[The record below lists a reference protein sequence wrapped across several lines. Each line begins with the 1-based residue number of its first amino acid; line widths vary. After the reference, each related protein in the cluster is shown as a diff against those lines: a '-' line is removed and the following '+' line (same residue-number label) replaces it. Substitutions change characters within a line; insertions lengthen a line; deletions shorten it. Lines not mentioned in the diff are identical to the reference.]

1 MKNNPLILLIFF
13 LISCDI
19 GTVHD
24 TIHGSDSGRDLSNYG
39 EPSTPLILIS
49 IDGFRWDYFDKVETP
64 NFDRL
69 ISNGSK
75 AEGLKTVYPSKTFPN
90 HISIVTGN
98 YPSNHG
104 IISNYFYDA
113 DFDEYFYI
121 GAGSTAAQDGKW
133 IEAEPIWVTVEKQAK
148 RAMIM
153 FWPMSDAEI
162 MGIRPSKYFE
172 YNETPTNVER
182 MSQLLSWLLHTGNAR
197 PSFLASYFSIVDNRG
212 HSYGPDADETIK
224 AIIEVDQAIGH
235 LIDGLEAQNILNEV
249 NIVIVSDH
257 GMTETPATK
266 VINIADY
273 IDLNDVVTV
282 GGGPFMEIRPN
293 EGKLE
298 SIYQALQNIEN
309 TQVFKKEDI
318 PGKFH
323 YKNNDRIEPIL
334 LLADEHWS
342 IVTPGRTPIAGS
354 HGYDPD
360 YQSMNGIFVAHG
372 PAFKSGFSGPEIQNI
387 HLYEMMCKILDITP
401 ANNDGSLD
409 ISSVFLKD

>member
-1 MKNNPLILLIFF
+1 MKNNFLVFLVFF
-13 LISCDI
+13 LTSCNQ
-19 GTVHD
+19 VHD
-24 TIHGSDSGRDLSNYG
+24 TIHGSSSGTDLSYYG

-69 ISNGSK
+69 IANGSK
-75 AEGLKTVYPSKTFPN
+75 ADGLKTSYPSKTFPN

-133 IEAEPIWVTVEKQAK
+133 IDAEPIWVTIEKQAK

-162 MGIRPSKYFE
+162 MGIRPSKYYV
-172 YNETPTNVER
+172 YNEDPTNLDR
-182 MSQLLSWLLHTGNAR
+182 MDQILSWLLHTGNAR
-197 PSFLASYFSIVDNRG
+197 PSFLASYFSVVDSKG
-212 HSYGPDADETIK
+212 HSYGPDGDETIE
-224 AIIEVDQAIGH
+224 AIRVVDEAIGH

-249 NIVIVSDH
+249 NIMIVSDH
-257 GMTETPATK
+257 GMTETPDTK

-273 IDLNDVVTV
+273 INLDDVVTV

-298 SIYQALQNIEN
+298 SVYQALQNIDN

-318 PGKFH
+318 PDKFN
-323 YKNNDRIEPIL
+323 YKNNNRIEPIL

-342 IVTPGRTPIAGS
+342 IMTPGRTPIAGS

-360 YQSMNGIFVAHG
+360 YQSMNGIFIAHG
-372 PAFKSGFSGPEIQNI
+372 PAFKSGFSGPEIHNI
-387 HLYEMMCKILDITP
+387 HLYEMMCKILGVVP

-409 ISSVFLKD
+409 VSNVFLND

>member
-1 MKNNPLILLIFF
+1 MKNNFLVFLVFF
-13 LISCDI
+13 LTSCNQ
-19 GTVHD
+19 VHE
-24 TIHGSDSGRDLSNYG
+24 TIHGSSSGTDLSYYG

-64 NFDRL
+64 NFDQL
-69 ISNGSK
+69 IANGSK
-75 AEGLKTVYPSKTFPN
+75 ADGLKTSYPSKTFPN

-133 IEAEPIWVTVEKQAK
+133 IDAEPIWVTIEKQAK

-162 MGIRPSKYFE
+162 MGIRPSKYYV
-172 YNETPTNVER
+172 YNEDPTNLDR
-182 MSQLLSWLLHTGNAR
+182 MDQILSWLLHTGNAR
-197 PSFLASYFSIVDNRG
+197 PSFLASYFSVVDSKG
-212 HSYGPDADETIK
+212 HSYGPDGDETIE
-224 AIIEVDQAIGH
+224 AIRVVDKAIGH
-235 LIDGLEAQNILNEV
+235 LINGLEAQNILNEV
-249 NIVIVSDH
+249 NIMIVSDH
-257 GMTETPATK
+257 GMTETPDTK

-273 IDLNDVVTV
+273 INLDDVVTV

-298 SIYQALQNIEN
+298 SVYQALQNIDN

-318 PGKFH
+318 PDKFN
-323 YKNNDRIEPIL
+323 YKNNNRIEPIL

-342 IVTPGRTPIAGS
+342 IMTPGRTPIAGS

-360 YQSMNGIFVAHG
+360 YQSMNGIFIAHG
-372 PAFKSGFSGPEIQNI
+372 PAFKSGFSGPEIHNI
-387 HLYEMMCKILDITP
+387 HLYEMMCKILGVVP

-409 ISSVFLKD
+409 VSNVFLND

>member
-1 MKNNPLILLIFF
+1 MKNNFLVFLVFF
-13 LISCDI
+13 LTSCNQ
-19 GTVHD
+19 VHE
-24 TIHGSDSGRDLSNYG
+24 TIHGSSSGTDLSYYG

-69 ISNGSK
+69 IANGSK
-75 AEGLKTVYPSKTFPN
+75 ADGLKTSYPSKTFPN

-133 IEAEPIWVTVEKQAK
+133 IDAEPIWVTIEKQAK

-162 MGIRPSKYFE
+162 MGIRPSKYYV
-172 YNETPTNVER
+172 YNEDPTNLDR
-182 MSQLLSWLLHTGNAR
+182 MDQILSWLLHTGNAR
-197 PSFLASYFSIVDNRG
+197 PSFLASYFSVVDSKG
-212 HSYGPDADETIK
+212 HSYGPDGDETIE
-224 AIIEVDQAIGH
+224 AIRVVDKAIGH

-249 NIVIVSDH
+249 NIMIVSDH
-257 GMTETPATK
+257 GMTETPDTK

-273 IDLNDVVTV
+273 INLDDVVTV

-298 SIYQALQNIEN
+298 SVYQALQNIDN

-318 PGKFH
+318 PDKFN
-323 YKNNDRIEPIL
+323 YKNNNRIEPIL

-342 IVTPGRTPIAGS
+342 IMTPGRTPIAGS

-360 YQSMNGIFVAHG
+360 YQSMNGIFIAHG
-372 PAFKSGFSGPEIQNI
+372 PAFKSGFSGPEIHNI
-387 HLYEMMCKILDITP
+387 HLYEMMCKILGVVP

-409 ISSVFLKD
+409 VSNVFLND

>member
-1 MKNNPLILLIFF
+1 MKNNFLVFLVFF
-13 LISCDI
+13 LTSCNQVDE
-19 GTVHD
+19 
-24 TIHGSDSGRDLSNYG
+24 TIHGSSSGTDLSHYG

-64 NFDRL
+64 NFDQL
-69 ISNGSK
+69 IANGSK
-75 AEGLKTVYPSKTFPN
+75 ADGLKTSYPSKTFPN

-133 IEAEPIWVTVEKQAK
+133 IDAEPIWVTIEKQAK

-162 MGIRPSKYFE
+162 MGIRPSKYYV
-172 YNETPTNVER
+172 YNEDPTNLDR
-182 MSQLLSWLLHTGNAR
+182 MDQILSWLLHTGNAR
-197 PSFLASYFSIVDNRG
+197 PSFLASYFSVVDSKG
-212 HSYGPDADETIK
+212 HSYGPDGDETIE
-224 AIIEVDQAIGH
+224 AIRVVDKAIGH

-249 NIVIVSDH
+249 NIMIVSDH
-257 GMTETPATK
+257 GMTETPDTK

-273 IDLNDVVTV
+273 INLDDVVTV

-298 SIYQALQNIEN
+298 SVYQALQNIDN

-318 PGKFH
+318 PDKFN
-323 YKNNDRIEPIL
+323 YKNNNRIEPIL

-342 IVTPGRTPIAGS
+342 IMTPGRTPIAGS

-360 YQSMNGIFVAHG
+360 YQSMNGIFIAHG
-372 PAFKSGFSGPEIQNI
+372 PAFKSGFSGPEIHNI
-387 HLYEMMCKILDITP
+387 HLYEMMCSIMNIIP
-401 ANNDGSLD
+401 ANNDGSLE
-409 ISSVFLKD
+409 ISKVFLKD

>member
-1 MKNNPLILLIFF
+1 MKNNFLVFLVFF
-13 LISCDI
+13 LTSCNQVDE
-19 GTVHD
+19 
-24 TIHGSDSGRDLSNYG
+24 TIHGSSSGTDLSYYG

-69 ISNGSK
+69 IANGSK
-75 AEGLKTVYPSKTFPN
+75 ADGLKTSYPSKTFPN

-133 IEAEPIWVTVEKQAK
+133 IDAEPIWVTIEKQAK

-162 MGIRPSKYFE
+162 MGIRPSKYYV
-172 YNETPTNVER
+172 YNEDPTNLDR
-182 MSQLLSWLLHTGNAR
+182 MDQILSWLLHTGNAR
-197 PSFLASYFSIVDNRG
+197 PSFLASYFSVVDSKG
-212 HSYGPDADETIK
+212 HSYGPDGDETIE
-224 AIIEVDQAIGH
+224 AIRVVDKAIGH

-249 NIVIVSDH
+249 NIMIVSDH
-257 GMTETPATK
+257 GMTETPDTK

-273 IDLNDVVTV
+273 INLDDVVTV

-298 SIYQALQNIEN
+298 SVYQALQNIDN

-318 PGKFH
+318 PDKFN
-323 YKNNDRIEPIL
+323 YKNNNRIEPIL

-342 IVTPGRTPIAGS
+342 IMTPGRTPIAGS

-360 YQSMNGIFVAHG
+360 YQSMNGIFIAHG
-372 PAFKSGFSGPEIQNI
+372 PAFKSGFSGPEIHNI
-387 HLYEMMCKILDITP
+387 HLYEMMCKILGVVP

-409 ISSVFLKD
+409 VSNVFLND

>member
-1 MKNNPLILLIFF
+1 MKNNFLVFLVFF
-13 LISCDI
+13 LTSCNQ
-19 GTVHD
+19 VHE
-24 TIHGSDSGRDLSNYG
+24 TIHGSSSGTDLSYYG

-69 ISNGSK
+69 IANGSK
-75 AEGLKTVYPSKTFPN
+75 ADGLKTSYPSKTFPN

-133 IEAEPIWVTVEKQAK
+133 IDAEPIWVTIEKQAK

-162 MGIRPSKYFE
+162 MGIRPSKYYV
-172 YNETPTNVER
+172 YNEDPTNLDR
-182 MSQLLSWLLHTGNAR
+182 MDQILSWLLHTGNAR
-197 PSFLASYFSIVDNRG
+197 PSFLASYFSVVDSKG
-212 HSYGPDADETIK
+212 HSYGPDGDETIE
-224 AIIEVDQAIGH
+224 AIRVVDEAIGH

-249 NIVIVSDH
+249 NIMIVSDH
-257 GMTETPATK
+257 GMTETPDTK

-273 IDLNDVVTV
+273 INLDDVVTV

-298 SIYQALQNIEN
+298 SVYQALQNIDN

-318 PGKFH
+318 PDKFN
-323 YKNNDRIEPIL
+323 YKNNNRIEPIL

-342 IVTPGRTPIAGS
+342 IMTPGRTPIAGS

-360 YQSMNGIFVAHG
+360 YQSMNGIFIAHG
-372 PAFKSGFSGPEIQNI
+372 PAFKSGFSGPEIHNI
-387 HLYEMMCKILDITP
+387 HLYEMMCKILGVVP

-409 ISSVFLKD
+409 VSNVFLND

>member
-1 MKNNPLILLIFF
+1 MKNNFLVFLVFF
-13 LISCDI
+13 LTSCNQ
-19 GTVHD
+19 VHE
-24 TIHGSDSGRDLSNYG
+24 TIHGSSSGTDLSYYG

-64 NFDRL
+64 NFDQL
-69 ISNGSK
+69 IANGSK
-75 AEGLKTVYPSKTFPN
+75 ADGLKTSYPSKTFPN

-133 IEAEPIWVTVEKQAK
+133 IDAEPIWVTIEKQAK

-162 MGIRPSKYFE
+162 MGIRPSKYYV
-172 YNETPTNVER
+172 YNEDPTNLDR
-182 MSQLLSWLLHTGNAR
+182 MDQILSWLLHTGNAR
-197 PSFLASYFSIVDNRG
+197 PSFLASYFSVVDSKG
-212 HSYGPDADETIK
+212 HSYGPDGDETIE
-224 AIIEVDQAIGH
+224 AIRVVDEAIGH

-249 NIVIVSDH
+249 NIMIVSDH
-257 GMTETPATK
+257 GMTETPDTK

-273 IDLNDVVTV
+273 INLDDVVTV

-298 SIYQALQNIEN
+298 SVYQALQNIDN

-318 PGKFH
+318 PDKFN
-323 YKNNDRIEPIL
+323 YKNNNRIEPIL

-342 IVTPGRTPIAGS
+342 IMTPGRTPIAGS

-360 YQSMNGIFVAHG
+360 YQSMNGIFIAHG
-372 PAFKSGFSGPEIQNI
+372 PAFKSGFSGPEIHNI
-387 HLYEMMCKILDITP
+387 HLYEMMCKILGVVP

-409 ISSVFLKD
+409 VSNVFLND

>member
-1 MKNNPLILLIFF
+1 MKNNFLVFLVFF
-13 LISCDI
+13 LTSCNQ
-19 GTVHD
+19 VHE
-24 TIHGSDSGRDLSNYG
+24 TIHGSSSGTDLSYYG

-64 NFDRL
+64 NFDQL
-69 ISNGSK
+69 IANGSK
-75 AEGLKTVYPSKTFPN
+75 ADGLKTSYPSKTFPN

-133 IEAEPIWVTVEKQAK
+133 IDAEPIWVTIEKQAK

-162 MGIRPSKYFE
+162 MGIRPSKYYV
-172 YNETPTNVER
+172 YNEDPTNLDR
-182 MSQLLSWLLHTGNAR
+182 MDQILSWLVHTGNAR
-197 PSFLASYFSIVDNRG
+197 PSFLASYFSVVDSKG
-212 HSYGPDADETIK
+212 HSYGPDGDETIE
-224 AIIEVDQAIGH
+224 AIRVVDEAIGH

-249 NIVIVSDH
+249 NIMIVSDH
-257 GMTETPATK
+257 GMTETPDTK

-273 IDLNDVVTV
+273 INLDDVVTV

-298 SIYQALQNIEN
+298 SVYQALQNIDN

-318 PGKFH
+318 PDKFN
-323 YKNNDRIEPIL
+323 YKNNNRIEPIL

-342 IVTPGRTPIAGS
+342 IMTPGRTPIAGS

-360 YQSMNGIFVAHG
+360 YQSMNGIFIAHG
-372 PAFKSGFSGPEIQNI
+372 PAFKSGFSGPEIHNI
-387 HLYEMMCKILDITP
+387 HLYEMMCKILGVVP

-409 ISSVFLKD
+409 VSNVFLND

>member
-1 MKNNPLILLIFF
+1 MKNNFLVFLVFF
-13 LISCDI
+13 LTSCNQ
-19 GTVHD
+19 VHE
-24 TIHGSDSGRDLSNYG
+24 TIHGSSSGTDLSYYG

-69 ISNGSK
+69 IANGSK
-75 AEGLKTVYPSKTFPN
+75 ADGLKTSYPSKTFPN
-90 HISIVTGN
+90 HISIVTGH

-133 IEAEPIWVTVEKQAK
+133 IDAEPIWVTIEKQAK

-162 MGIRPSKYFE
+162 MGIRPSKYYV
-172 YNETPTNVER
+172 YNEDPTNLDR
-182 MSQLLSWLLHTGNAR
+182 MDQILSWLLHTGNAR
-197 PSFLASYFSIVDNRG
+197 PSFLASYFSVVDSKG
-212 HSYGPDADETIK
+212 HSYGPDGDETIE
-224 AIIEVDQAIGH
+224 AIRVVDKAIGH

-249 NIVIVSDH
+249 NIMIVSDH
-257 GMTETPATK
+257 GMTETPDTK

-273 IDLNDVVTV
+273 INLDDVVTV

-298 SIYQALQNIEN
+298 SVYQALQNIDN

-318 PGKFH
+318 PDKFN
-323 YKNNDRIEPIL
+323 YKNNNRIEPIL

-342 IVTPGRTPIAGS
+342 IMTPGRTPIAGS

-360 YQSMNGIFVAHG
+360 YQSMNGIFIAHG
-372 PAFKSGFSGPEIQNI
+372 PAFKSGFSGPEIHNI
-387 HLYEMMCKILDITP
+387 HLYEMMCKILGVVP

-409 ISSVFLKD
+409 VSNVFLND

>member
-1 MKNNPLILLIFF
+1 MKNNFLVFLVFF
-13 LISCDI
+13 LTSCNQ
-19 GTVHD
+19 VHE
-24 TIHGSDSGRDLSNYG
+24 TIHGSSSGTDLSYYG

-69 ISNGSK
+69 IANGSK
-75 AEGLKTVYPSKTFPN
+75 ADGLKTSYPSKTFPN

-133 IEAEPIWVTVEKQAK
+133 IDAEPIWVTIEKQAK

-162 MGIRPSKYFE
+162 MGIRPSKYYV
-172 YNETPTNVER
+172 YNEDPTNLDR
-182 MSQLLSWLLHTGNAR
+182 MDQILSWLLHTGNAR
-197 PSFLASYFSIVDNRG
+197 PSFLASYFSVVDSKG
-212 HSYGPDADETIK
+212 HSYGPDGDETIE
-224 AIIEVDQAIGH
+224 AIRVVDKAIGH
-235 LIDGLEAQNILNEV
+235 LINGLEAQNILNEV
-249 NIVIVSDH
+249 NIMIVSDH
-257 GMTETPATK
+257 GMTETPDTK

-273 IDLNDVVTV
+273 INLDDVVTV
-282 GGGPFMEIRPN
+282 GGAPFMEIRPN

-298 SIYQALQNIEN
+298 SVYQALQNIDN

-318 PGKFH
+318 PDKFN
-323 YKNNDRIEPIL
+323 YKNNNRIEPIL

-342 IVTPGRTPIAGS
+342 IMTPGRTPIAGS

-360 YQSMNGIFVAHG
+360 YQSMNGIFIAHG
-372 PAFKSGFSGPEIQNI
+372 PAFKSGFSGPEIHNI
-387 HLYEMMCKILDITP
+387 HLYEMMCKILGVVP

-409 ISSVFLKD
+409 VSNVFLND

>member
-1 MKNNPLILLIFF
+1 MKNNFLVFLVFF
-13 LISCDI
+13 LTSCNQVDE
-19 GTVHD
+19 
-24 TIHGSDSGRDLSNYG
+24 TIHGSSSGTDLSHYG

-69 ISNGSK
+69 IANGSK
-75 AEGLKTVYPSKTFPN
+75 ADGLKTSYPSKTFPN

-133 IEAEPIWVTVEKQAK
+133 IDAEPIWVTIEKQAK

-162 MGIRPSKYFE
+162 MGIRPSKYYV
-172 YNETPTNVER
+172 YNEDPTNLDR
-182 MSQLLSWLLHTGNAR
+182 MDQILSWLLHTGNAR
-197 PSFLASYFSIVDNRG
+197 PSFLASYFSVVDSKG
-212 HSYGPDADETIK
+212 HSYGPDGDETIE
-224 AIIEVDQAIGH
+224 AIRVVDKAIGH

-249 NIVIVSDH
+249 NIMIVSDH
-257 GMTETPATK
+257 GMTETPDTK

-273 IDLNDVVTV
+273 INLDDVVTV

-298 SIYQALQNIEN
+298 SVYQALQNIDN

-318 PGKFH
+318 PDKFN
-323 YKNNDRIEPIL
+323 YKNNNRIEPIL

-342 IVTPGRTPIAGS
+342 IMTPGRTPIAGS

-360 YQSMNGIFVAHG
+360 YQSMNGIFIAHG
-372 PAFKSGFSGPEIQNI
+372 PAFKSGFSGPEIHNI
-387 HLYEMMCKILDITP
+387 HLYEMMCKILGGVP

-409 ISSVFLKD
+409 VSNVFLND

>member
-1 MKNNPLILLIFF
+1 MKNNFLVFLVFF
-13 LISCDI
+13 LTSCNQVDE
-19 GTVHD
+19 
-24 TIHGSDSGRDLSNYG
+24 TIHGSSSGTDLSYYG

-69 ISNGSK
+69 IANGSK
-75 AEGLKTVYPSKTFPN
+75 ADGLKTSYPSKTFPN

-133 IEAEPIWVTVEKQAK
+133 IDAEPIWVTIEKQAK

-162 MGIRPSKYFE
+162 MGIRPSKYYV
-172 YNETPTNVER
+172 YNEDPTNLDR
-182 MSQLLSWLLHTGNAR
+182 MDQILSWLLHTGNAR
-197 PSFLASYFSIVDNRG
+197 PSFLASYFSVVDSKG
-212 HSYGPDADETIK
+212 HSYGPDGDETIE
-224 AIIEVDQAIGH
+224 AIRVVDKAIGH

-249 NIVIVSDH
+249 NIMIVSDH
-257 GMTETPATK
+257 GMTETPDTK
-266 VINIADY
+266 VVNIADY
-273 IDLNDVVTV
+273 INLDDVVTV

-298 SIYQALQNIEN
+298 SVYQALQNIDN

-318 PGKFH
+318 PDKFN
-323 YKNNDRIEPIL
+323 YKNNNRIEPIL

-342 IVTPGRTPIAGS
+342 IMTPGRTPIAGS

-360 YQSMNGIFVAHG
+360 YQSMNGIFIAHG
-372 PAFKSGFSGPEIQNI
+372 PAFKSGFSGPEIHNI
-387 HLYEMMCKILDITP
+387 HLYEMMCKILGVVP

-409 ISSVFLKD
+409 VSNVFLND

>member
-1 MKNNPLILLIFF
+1 MKNNFLVFLVFF
-13 LISCDI
+13 LTSCNQVDE
-19 GTVHD
+19 
-24 TIHGSDSGRDLSNYG
+24 TIHGSSSGTDLSHYG

-64 NFDRL
+64 NFDQL
-69 ISNGSK
+69 IANGSK
-75 AEGLKTVYPSKTFPN
+75 ADGLKTSYPSKTFPN
-90 HISIVTGN
+90 HISIVTGH

-133 IEAEPIWVTVEKQAK
+133 IDAEPIWVTIEKQAK

-162 MGIRPSKYFE
+162 MGIRPSKYYV
-172 YNETPTNVER
+172 YNEDPTNLDR
-182 MSQLLSWLLHTGNAR
+182 MDQILSWLLHTGNAR
-197 PSFLASYFSIVDNRG
+197 PSFLASYFSVVDSKG
-212 HSYGPDADETIK
+212 HSYGPDGDETIE
-224 AIIEVDQAIGH
+224 AIRVVDKAIGH

-249 NIVIVSDH
+249 NIMIVSDH
-257 GMTETPATK
+257 GMTETPDTK

-273 IDLNDVVTV
+273 INLDDVVTV

-298 SIYQALQNIEN
+298 SVYQALQNIDN

-318 PGKFH
+318 PDKFN
-323 YKNNDRIEPIL
+323 YKNNNRIEPIL

-342 IVTPGRTPIAGS
+342 IMTPGRTPIAGS

-360 YQSMNGIFVAHG
+360 YQSMNGIFIAHG
-372 PAFKSGFSGPEIQNI
+372 PAFKSGFSGPEIHNI
-387 HLYEMMCKILDITP
+387 HLYEMMCKILGVVP

-409 ISSVFLKD
+409 VSNVFLND

>member
-1 MKNNPLILLIFF
+1 MKNNFLVFLVFF
-13 LISCDI
+13 LTSCNQVDE
-19 GTVHD
+19 
-24 TIHGSDSGRDLSNYG
+24 TIHGSSSGTDLSHYG
-39 EPSTPLILIS
+39 KPSTPLILIS

-69 ISNGSK
+69 IANGSK
-75 AEGLKTVYPSKTFPN
+75 ADGLKTSYPSKTFPN
-90 HISIVTGN
+90 HISIVTGH

-133 IEAEPIWVTVEKQAK
+133 IDAEPIWVTIEKQAK

-162 MGIRPSKYFE
+162 MGIRPSKYYV
-172 YNETPTNVER
+172 YNEDPTNLDR
-182 MSQLLSWLLHTGNAR
+182 MDQILSWLLHTGNAR
-197 PSFLASYFSIVDNRG
+197 PSFLASYFSVVDSKG
-212 HSYGPDADETIK
+212 HSYGPDGDETIE
-224 AIIEVDQAIGH
+224 AIRVVDKAIGH

-249 NIVIVSDH
+249 NIMIVSDH
-257 GMTETPATK
+257 GMTETPDTK

-273 IDLNDVVTV
+273 INLDDVVTV

-298 SIYQALQNIEN
+298 SVYQALQNIDN

-318 PGKFH
+318 PDKFN
-323 YKNNDRIEPIL
+323 YKNNNRIEPIL

-342 IVTPGRTPIAGS
+342 IMTPGRTPIAGS

-360 YQSMNGIFVAHG
+360 YQSMNGIFIAHG
-372 PAFKSGFSGPEIQNI
+372 PAFKSGFSGPEIHNI
-387 HLYEMMCKILDITP
+387 HLYEMMCKILGVVP

-409 ISSVFLKD
+409 VSNVFLND

>member
-1 MKNNPLILLIFF
+1 MKNNFLVFLVFF
-13 LISCDI
+13 LTSCNQVDE
-19 GTVHD
+19 
-24 TIHGSDSGRDLSNYG
+24 TIHGSSSGTDLSHYG

-69 ISNGSK
+69 IANGSK
-75 AEGLKTVYPSKTFPN
+75 ADGLKTSYPSKTFPN
-90 HISIVTGN
+90 HISIVTGH

-133 IEAEPIWVTVEKQAK
+133 IDAEPIWVTIEKQAK

-162 MGIRPSKYFE
+162 MGIRPSKYYV
-172 YNETPTNVER
+172 YNEDPTNLDR
-182 MSQLLSWLLHTGNAR
+182 MDQILSWLLHTGNAR
-197 PSFLASYFSIVDNRG
+197 PSFLASYFSVVDSKG
-212 HSYGPDADETIK
+212 HSYGPDGDETIE
-224 AIIEVDQAIGH
+224 AIRVVDKAIGH

-249 NIVIVSDH
+249 NIMIVSDH
-257 GMTETPATK
+257 GMTETPDTK

-273 IDLNDVVTV
+273 INLDDVVTV

-298 SIYQALQNIEN
+298 SVYQALQNIDN

-318 PGKFH
+318 PDKFN
-323 YKNNDRIEPIL
+323 YKNNNRIEPIL

-342 IVTPGRTPIAGS
+342 IMTPGRTPIAGS

-360 YQSMNGIFVAHG
+360 YQSMNGIFIAHG
-372 PAFKSGFSGPEIQNI
+372 PAFKSGFSGPEIHNI
-387 HLYEMMCKILDITP
+387 HLYEMMCKILGVVP
-401 ANNDGSLD
+401 ANNDGSLE
-409 ISSVFLKD
+409 ISKVFLND

>member
-1 MKNNPLILLIFF
+1 MKNNFLVFLVFF
-13 LISCDI
+13 LTSCNQVDE
-19 GTVHD
+19 
-24 TIHGSDSGRDLSNYG
+24 TIHGSSSGTDLSYYG

-69 ISNGSK
+69 IANGSK
-75 AEGLKTVYPSKTFPN
+75 ADGLKTSYPSKTFPN

-133 IEAEPIWVTVEKQAK
+133 IDAEPIWVTIEKQAK

-162 MGIRPSKYFE
+162 MGIRPSKYYV
-172 YNETPTNVER
+172 YNEDPTNLDR
-182 MSQLLSWLLHTGNAR
+182 MDQILSWLLHTGNAR
-197 PSFLASYFSIVDNRG
+197 PSFLASYFSVVDSKG
-212 HSYGPDADETIK
+212 HSYGPDGDETIE
-224 AIIEVDQAIGH
+224 AIRVVDKAIGH

-249 NIVIVSDH
+249 NIMIVSDH
-257 GMTETPATK
+257 GMTETPDTK

-273 IDLNDVVTV
+273 INLDDVVTV

-298 SIYQALQNIEN
+298 SVYQALQNIDN

-318 PGKFH
+318 PDKFN
-323 YKNNDRIEPIL
+323 YKNNNRIEPIL

-342 IVTPGRTPIAGS
+342 IMTPGRTPIAGS

-360 YQSMNGIFVAHG
+360 YQSMNGIFIAHG
-372 PAFKSGFSGPEIQNI
+372 PAFKSGFSGPEIHNI
-387 HLYEMMCKILDITP
+387 HLYEMMCKILGVVP
-401 ANNDGSLD
+401 ANNDGSLE
-409 ISSVFLKD
+409 ISKVFLND

>member
-1 MKNNPLILLIFF
+1 MKNNFLVFLVFF
-13 LISCDI
+13 LTSCNQVDE
-19 GTVHD
+19 
-24 TIHGSDSGRDLSNYG
+24 TIHGSSSGTDLSYYG

-64 NFDRL
+64 NFDQL
-69 ISNGSK
+69 IANGSK
-75 AEGLKTVYPSKTFPN
+75 ADGLKTSYPSKTFPN

-133 IEAEPIWVTVEKQAK
+133 IDAEPIWVTIEKQAK

-162 MGIRPSKYFE
+162 MGIRPSKYYV
-172 YNETPTNVER
+172 YNEDPTNLDR
-182 MSQLLSWLLHTGNAR
+182 MDQILSWLLHTGNAR
-197 PSFLASYFSIVDNRG
+197 PSFLASYFSVVDSKG
-212 HSYGPDADETIK
+212 HSYGPDGDETIE
-224 AIIEVDQAIGH
+224 AIRVVDKAIGH

-249 NIVIVSDH
+249 NIMIVSDH
-257 GMTETPATK
+257 GMTETPDTK

-273 IDLNDVVTV
+273 ITLDDVVTV

-298 SIYQALQNIEN
+298 SVYQALQNIDN

-318 PGKFH
+318 PDKFN
-323 YKNNDRIEPIL
+323 YKNNNRIEPIL

-342 IVTPGRTPIAGS
+342 IMTPGRTPIAGS

-360 YQSMNGIFVAHG
+360 YQSMNGIFIAHG
-372 PAFKSGFSGPEIQNI
+372 PAFKSGFSGPEIHNI
-387 HLYEMMCKILDITP
+387 HLYEMMCKILGVVP

-409 ISSVFLKD
+409 VSNVFLND

>member
-1 MKNNPLILLIFF
+1 MKNNFLVFLVFF
-13 LISCDI
+13 LTSCNQVDE
-19 GTVHD
+19 
-24 TIHGSDSGRDLSNYG
+24 TIHGSSSGTDLSHYG

-64 NFDRL
+64 NFDQL
-69 ISNGSK
+69 IANGSK
-75 AEGLKTVYPSKTFPN
+75 ADGLKTSYPSKTFPN

-133 IEAEPIWVTVEKQAK
+133 IDAEPIWVTIEKQAK

-162 MGIRPSKYFE
+162 MGIRPSKYYV
-172 YNETPTNVER
+172 YNEDPTNLDR
-182 MSQLLSWLLHTGNAR
+182 MDQILSWLLHTGNAR
-197 PSFLASYFSIVDNRG
+197 PSFLASYFSVVDSKG
-212 HSYGPDADETIK
+212 HSYGPDGDETIE
-224 AIIEVDQAIGH
+224 AIRVVDKAIGH
-235 LIDGLEAQNILNEV
+235 LIDGLEAKNIINEV
-249 NIVIVSDH
+249 NIMIVSDH
-257 GMTETPATK
+257 GMTETPDTK

-273 IDLNDVVTV
+273 INLDDVVTV

-298 SIYQALQNIEN
+298 SVYQALQNIDN

-318 PGKFH
+318 PDKFN
-323 YKNNDRIEPIL
+323 YKNNNRIEPIL

-342 IVTPGRTPIAGS
+342 IMTPGRTPIAGS

-360 YQSMNGIFVAHG
+360 YQSMNGIFIAHG
-372 PAFKSGFSGPEIQNI
+372 PAFKSGFSGPEIHNI
-387 HLYEMMCKILDITP
+387 HLYEMMCKILGVVP

-409 ISSVFLKD
+409 VSNVFLND

>member
-1 MKNNPLILLIFF
+1 MKNNFLVFLVFF
-13 LISCDI
+13 LTSCNQVDE
-19 GTVHD
+19 
-24 TIHGSDSGRDLSNYG
+24 TIHGSSSGTDLSHYG

-69 ISNGSK
+69 IANGSK
-75 AEGLKTVYPSKTFPN
+75 ADGLKTSYPSKTFPN
-90 HISIVTGN
+90 HISIVTGH

-133 IEAEPIWVTVEKQAK
+133 IDAEPIWVTIEKQAK

-162 MGIRPSKYFE
+162 MGIRPSKYYV
-172 YNETPTNVER
+172 YNEDPTNLDR
-182 MSQLLSWLLHTGNAR
+182 MDQILSWLLHTGNAR
-197 PSFLASYFSIVDNRG
+197 PSFLASYFSVVDSKG
-212 HSYGPDADETIK
+212 HSYGPDGDETIE
-224 AIIEVDQAIGH
+224 AIRVVDKAIGH

-249 NIVIVSDH
+249 NIMIVSDH
-257 GMTETPATK
+257 GMTETPDTK

-273 IDLNDVVTV
+273 INLDDVVTV

-298 SIYQALQNIEN
+298 SVYQALQNIDN

-318 PGKFH
+318 PDKFN
-323 YKNNDRIEPIL
+323 YKNNNRIEPIL

-342 IVTPGRTPIAGS
+342 IMTPGRTPIAGS

-360 YQSMNGIFVAHG
+360 YQSMNGIFIAHG
-372 PAFKSGFSGPEIQNI
+372 PAFKSGFSGPEIHNI
-387 HLYEMMCKILDITP
+387 HLYEMMCSIMNIIP

-409 ISSVFLKD
+409 VSSVFLND

>member
-1 MKNNPLILLIFF
+1 MKNNFLVFLVFF
-13 LISCDI
+13 LTSCNQ
-19 GTVHD
+19 VHE
-24 TIHGSDSGRDLSNYG
+24 TIHGSSSGTDLSYYG

-64 NFDRL
+64 NFNRL
-69 ISNGSK
+69 IANGSK
-75 AEGLKTVYPSKTFPN
+75 ADGLKTSYPSKTFPN

-133 IEAEPIWVTVEKQAK
+133 IDAEPIWVTIEKQAK

-162 MGIRPSKYFE
+162 MGIRPSKYYV
-172 YNETPTNVER
+172 YNEDPTNLDR
-182 MSQLLSWLLHTGNAR
+182 MDQILSWLLHTGNAR
-197 PSFLASYFSIVDNRG
+197 PSFLASYFSVVDSKG
-212 HSYGPDADETIK
+212 HSYGPDGDETIE
-224 AIIEVDQAIGH
+224 AIRVVDKAIGH

-249 NIVIVSDH
+249 NIMIVSDH
-257 GMTETPATK
+257 GMTETPDTK

-273 IDLNDVVTV
+273 INLDDVVTV

-298 SIYQALQNIEN
+298 SVYQALQNIDN

-318 PGKFH
+318 PDKFN
-323 YKNNDRIEPIL
+323 YKNNNRIEPIL

-342 IVTPGRTPIAGS
+342 IMTPGRTPIAGS

-360 YQSMNGIFVAHG
+360 YQSMNGIFIAHG
-372 PAFKSGFSGPEIQNI
+372 PAFKSGFSGPEIHNI
-387 HLYEMMCKILDITP
+387 HLYEMMCKILGVVP

-409 ISSVFLKD
+409 VSNVFLND

>member
-1 MKNNPLILLIFF
+1 MKNNFLVFLVFF
-13 LISCDI
+13 LTSCNQ
-19 GTVHD
+19 VHE
-24 TIHGSDSGRDLSNYG
+24 TIHGSSSGTDLSYYG
-39 EPSTPLILIS
+39 KPSTPLILIS

-69 ISNGSK
+69 IANGSK
-75 AEGLKTVYPSKTFPN
+75 ADGLKTSYPSKTFPN

-133 IEAEPIWVTVEKQAK
+133 IDAEPIWVTIEKQAK

-162 MGIRPSKYFE
+162 MGIRPSKYYV
-172 YNETPTNVER
+172 YNEDPTNLDR
-182 MSQLLSWLLHTGNAR
+182 MDQILSWLLHTGNAR
-197 PSFLASYFSIVDNRG
+197 PSFLASYFSVVDSKG
-212 HSYGPDADETIK
+212 HSYGPDGDETIE
-224 AIIEVDQAIGH
+224 AIRVVDKAIGH

-249 NIVIVSDH
+249 NIMIVSDH
-257 GMTETPATK
+257 GMTETPDTK
-266 VINIADY
+266 VVNIADY
-273 IDLNDVVTV
+273 INLDDVVTV

-298 SIYQALQNIEN
+298 SVYQALQNIDN

-318 PGKFH
+318 PDKFN
-323 YKNNDRIEPIL
+323 YKNNNRIEPIL

-342 IVTPGRTPIAGS
+342 IMTPGRTPIAGS

-360 YQSMNGIFVAHG
+360 YQSMNGIFIAHG
-372 PAFKSGFSGPEIQNI
+372 PAFKSGFSGPEIHNI
-387 HLYEMMCKILDITP
+387 HLYEMMCKILGVVP

-409 ISSVFLKD
+409 VSNVFLND

>member
-1 MKNNPLILLIFF
+1 MKNNFLVFLVFF
-13 LISCDI
+13 FTSCDQVRETI
-19 GTVHD
+19 G
-24 TIHGSDSGRDLSNYG
+24 GSSSGTDLSYYG
-39 EPSTPLILIS
+39 KPSTPLILIS

-69 ISNGSK
+69 IANGSK
-75 AEGLKTVYPSKTFPN
+75 ADGLKTSYPSKTFPN

-133 IEAEPIWVTVEKQAK
+133 IDAEPIWVTIEKQAK

-162 MGIRPSKYFE
+162 MGIRPSKYYV
-172 YNETPTNVER
+172 YNEDPTNLDR
-182 MSQLLSWLLHTGNAR
+182 MDQILSWLLHTGNAR
-197 PSFLASYFSIVDNRG
+197 PSFLASYFSVVDSKG
-212 HSYGPDADETIK
+212 HSYGPDGDETIE
-224 AIIEVDQAIGH
+224 AIRVVDKAIGH
-235 LIDGLEAQNILNEV
+235 LINGLEAQNILNEV
-249 NIVIVSDH
+249 NIMIVSDH
-257 GMTETPATK
+257 GMTETPDTK

-273 IDLNDVVTV
+273 INLDDVVTV

-298 SIYQALQNIEN
+298 SVYQALQNIDN

-318 PGKFH
+318 PDKFN
-323 YKNNDRIEPIL
+323 YKNNNRIEPIL
-334 LLADEHWS
+334 ILADEHWS
-342 IVTPGRTPIAGS
+342 IMTPGRTPIAGS

-360 YQSMNGIFVAHG
+360 YQSMNGIFIAHG
-372 PAFKSGFSGPEIQNI
+372 PAFKSGFSGPEIHNI
-387 HLYEMMCKILDITP
+387 HLYEMMCSIMNIIP
-401 ANNDGSLD
+401 ANNDGSLE
-409 ISSVFLKD
+409 ISKVFLKD

>member
-1 MKNNPLILLIFF
+1 MKNNFLVFLVFF
-13 LISCDI
+13 LTSCNQ
-19 GTVHD
+19 VHE
-24 TIHGSDSGRDLSNYG
+24 TIHGSSSGTDLSYYG

-69 ISNGSK
+69 IANGSK
-75 AEGLKTVYPSKTFPN
+75 ADGLKTSYPSKTFPN

-133 IEAEPIWVTVEKQAK
+133 IDAEPIWVTIEKQAK

-162 MGIRPSKYFE
+162 MGIRPSKYYV
-172 YNETPTNVER
+172 YNEDPTNLDR
-182 MSQLLSWLLHTGNAR
+182 MDQILSWLLHTGNAR
-197 PSFLASYFSIVDNRG
+197 PSFLASYFSVVDSKG
-212 HSYGPDADETIK
+212 HSYGPDGDETIE
-224 AIIEVDQAIGH
+224 AIRVVDKAIGH

-249 NIVIVSDH
+249 NIMIVSDH
-257 GMTETPATK
+257 GMTETPDTK

-273 IDLNDVVTV
+273 INLDDVVTV
-282 GGGPFMEIRPN
+282 GGCPFMEIRPN

-298 SIYQALQNIEN
+298 SVYQALQNIDN

-318 PGKFH
+318 PDKFN
-323 YKNNDRIEPIL
+323 YKNNNRIEPIL

-342 IVTPGRTPIAGS
+342 IMTPGRTPIAGS

-360 YQSMNGIFVAHG
+360 YQSMNGIFIAHG
-372 PAFKSGFSGPEIQNI
+372 PAFKSGFSGPEIHNI
-387 HLYEMMCKILDITP
+387 HLYEMMCKILGVVP

-409 ISSVFLKD
+409 VSNVFLND

>member
-1 MKNNPLILLIFF
+1 MKNNFLVFLVFF
-13 LISCDI
+13 LTSCNQVDE
-19 GTVHD
+19 
-24 TIHGSDSGRDLSNYG
+24 TIHGSSSGTDLSYYG
-39 EPSTPLILIS
+39 KPSTPLILIS

-69 ISNGSK
+69 IANGSK
-75 AEGLKTVYPSKTFPN
+75 ADGLKTSYPSKTFPN

-133 IEAEPIWVTVEKQAK
+133 IDAEPIWVTIEKQAK

-162 MGIRPSKYFE
+162 MGIRPSKYYV
-172 YNETPTNVER
+172 YNEDPTNLDR
-182 MSQLLSWLLHTGNAR
+182 MDQILSWLLHTGNAR
-197 PSFLASYFSIVDNRG
+197 PSFLASYFSVVDSKG
-212 HSYGPDADETIK
+212 HSYGPDGDETIE
-224 AIIEVDQAIGH
+224 AIRVVDKAIGH
-235 LIDGLEAQNILNEV
+235 LINGLEAQNILNEV
-249 NIVIVSDH
+249 NIMIVSDH
-257 GMTETPATK
+257 GMTETPDTK
-266 VINIADY
+266 VVNIADY
-273 IDLNDVVTV
+273 INLDDVVTV

-298 SIYQALQNIEN
+298 SVYQALQNIDN

-318 PGKFH
+318 PDKFN
-323 YKNNDRIEPIL
+323 YKNNNRIEPIL

-342 IVTPGRTPIAGS
+342 IMTPGRTPIAGS

-360 YQSMNGIFVAHG
+360 YQSMNGIFIAHG
-372 PAFKSGFSGPEIQNI
+372 PAFKSGFSGPEIHNI
-387 HLYEMMCKILDITP
+387 HLYEMMCKILGVVP
-401 ANNDGSLD
+401 ANNDGSLE
-409 ISSVFLKD
+409 ISKVFLND

>member
-1 MKNNPLILLIFF
+1 MKNNFLVFLVFF
-13 LISCDI
+13 LTSCNQ
-19 GTVHD
+19 VHE
-24 TIHGSDSGRDLSNYG
+24 TIHGSSSGTDLSHYG

-64 NFDRL
+64 NFDQL
-69 ISNGSK
+69 IANGSK
-75 AEGLKTVYPSKTFPN
+75 ADGLKTSYPSKTFPN
-90 HISIVTGN
+90 HISIVTGH

-133 IEAEPIWVTVEKQAK
+133 IDAEPIWVTIEKQAK

-162 MGIRPSKYFE
+162 MGIRPSKYYV
-172 YNETPTNVER
+172 YNEDPTNLDR
-182 MSQLLSWLLHTGNAR
+182 MDQILSWLLHTGNAR
-197 PSFLASYFSIVDNRG
+197 PSFLASYFSVVDSKG
-212 HSYGPDADETIK
+212 HSYGPDGDETIE
-224 AIIEVDQAIGH
+224 AIRVVDKAIGH

-249 NIVIVSDH
+249 NIMIVSDH
-257 GMTETPATK
+257 GMTETPDTK

-273 IDLNDVVTV
+273 INLDDVVTV

-298 SIYQALQNIEN
+298 SVYQALQNIDN

-318 PGKFH
+318 PDKFN
-323 YKNNDRIEPIL
+323 YKNNNRIEPIL

-342 IVTPGRTPIAGS
+342 IMTPGRTPIAGS

-360 YQSMNGIFVAHG
+360 YQSMNGIFIAHG
-372 PAFKSGFSGPEIQNI
+372 PAFKSGFSGPEIHNI
-387 HLYEMMCKILDITP
+387 HLYEMMCKILGVVP

-409 ISSVFLKD
+409 VSNVFLND

>member
-1 MKNNPLILLIFF
+1 MKNNFLVFLVFF
-13 LISCDI
+13 LTSCNQ
-19 GTVHD
+19 VHE
-24 TIHGSDSGRDLSNYG
+24 TIHGSSSGTDLSYYG

-64 NFDRL
+64 NFDQL
-69 ISNGSK
+69 IANGSK
-75 AEGLKTVYPSKTFPN
+75 ADGLKTSYPSKTFPN

-133 IEAEPIWVTVEKQAK
+133 IDAEPIWVTIEKQAK

-162 MGIRPSKYFE
+162 MGIRPSKYYV
-172 YNETPTNVER
+172 YNEDPTNLDR
-182 MSQLLSWLLHTGNAR
+182 MDQILSWLLHTGNAR
-197 PSFLASYFSIVDNRG
+197 PSFLASYFSVVDSKG
-212 HSYGPDADETIK
+212 HSYGPDGDETIE
-224 AIIEVDQAIGH
+224 AIRVVDKAIGH

-249 NIVIVSDH
+249 NIMIVSDH
-257 GMTETPATK
+257 GMTETPDTK

-273 IDLNDVVTV
+273 INLDDVVTV

-298 SIYQALQNIEN
+298 SVYQALQNIDN

-318 PGKFH
+318 PDKFN
-323 YKNNDRIEPIL
+323 YKNNNRIEPIL

-342 IVTPGRTPIAGS
+342 IMTPGRTPIAGS

-360 YQSMNGIFVAHG
+360 YQSMNGIFIAHG
-372 PAFKSGFSGPEIQNI
+372 PAFKSGFSGPEIHNI
-387 HLYEMMCKILDITP
+387 HLYEMMCKILGVVP
-401 ANNDGSLD
+401 ANNDGSLE
-409 ISSVFLKD
+409 ISKVFLND

>member
-1 MKNNPLILLIFF
+1 MKNNFLVFLVFF
-13 LISCDI
+13 LTSCNQVDE
-19 GTVHD
+19 
-24 TIHGSDSGRDLSNYG
+24 TIHGSSSGTDLSYYG

-69 ISNGSK
+69 IANGSK
-75 AEGLKTVYPSKTFPN
+75 ADGLRTSYPSKTFPN

-133 IEAEPIWVTVEKQAK
+133 IDAEPIWVTIEKQAK

-162 MGIRPSKYFE
+162 MGIRPSKYYV
-172 YNETPTNVER
+172 YNEDPTNLDR
-182 MSQLLSWLLHTGNAR
+182 MDQILSWLLHTGNAR
-197 PSFLASYFSIVDNRG
+197 PSFLASYFSVVDSKG
-212 HSYGPDADETIK
+212 HSYGPDGDETIE
-224 AIIEVDQAIGH
+224 AIRVVDKAIGH

-249 NIVIVSDH
+249 NIMIVSDH
-257 GMTETPATK
+257 GMTETPDTK

-273 IDLNDVVTV
+273 INLDDVVTV

-298 SIYQALQNIEN
+298 SVYQALQNIDN

-318 PGKFH
+318 PDKFN
-323 YKNNDRIEPIL
+323 YKNNNRIEPIL

-342 IVTPGRTPIAGS
+342 IMTPGRTPIAGS

-360 YQSMNGIFVAHG
+360 YQSMNGIFIAHG
-372 PAFKSGFSGPEIQNI
+372 PAFKSGFSGPEIHNI
-387 HLYEMMCKILDITP
+387 HLYEMMCKILGVVP

-409 ISSVFLKD
+409 VSNVFLND

>member
-1 MKNNPLILLIFF
+1 MKNNFLVFLVFF
-13 LISCDI
+13 LTSCNQ
-19 GTVHD
+19 VHE
-24 TIHGSDSGRDLSNYG
+24 TIHGSSSGTDLSYYG

-64 NFDRL
+64 NFDQL
-69 ISNGSK
+69 IANGSK
-75 AEGLKTVYPSKTFPN
+75 ADGLKTSYPSKTFPN

-133 IEAEPIWVTVEKQAK
+133 IDAEPIWVTIEKQAK

-162 MGIRPSKYFE
+162 MGIRPSKYYV
-172 YNETPTNVER
+172 YNEDPTNLDR
-182 MSQLLSWLLHTGNAR
+182 MDQILSWLLHTGNAR
-197 PSFLASYFSIVDNRG
+197 PSFLASYFSVVDSKG
-212 HSYGPDADETIK
+212 HTYGPDGDETIE
-224 AIIEVDQAIGH
+224 AIRVVDEAIGH

-249 NIVIVSDH
+249 NIMIVSDH
-257 GMTETPATK
+257 GMTETPDTK
-266 VINIADY
+266 VVNIADY
-273 IDLNDVVTV
+273 INLDDVVTV

-298 SIYQALQNIEN
+298 SVYQALQNIDN
-309 TQVFKKEDI
+309 TQVFKKENI
-318 PGKFH
+318 PDKFN
-323 YKNNDRIEPIL
+323 YKNNNRIEPIL

-342 IVTPGRTPIAGS
+342 IMTPGRTPIAGS

-360 YQSMNGIFVAHG
+360 YQSMNGIFIAHG
-372 PAFKSGFSGPEIQNI
+372 PAFKSGFSGPEIHNI
-387 HLYEMMCKILDITP
+387 HLYEMMCKILGVVP

-409 ISSVFLKD
+409 VSNVFLND

>member
-1 MKNNPLILLIFF
+1 MKNNFLVFLVFF
-13 LISCDI
+13 LTSCNQVDE
-19 GTVHD
+19 
-24 TIHGSDSGRDLSNYG
+24 TIHGSSSGTDLSHYG

-69 ISNGSK
+69 IANGSK
-75 AEGLKTVYPSKTFPN
+75 ADGLKTSYPSKTFPN
-90 HISIVTGN
+90 HISIVTGH

-133 IEAEPIWVTVEKQAK
+133 IDAEPIWVTIEKQAK

-162 MGIRPSKYFE
+162 MGIRPSKYYV
-172 YNETPTNVER
+172 YNEDPTNLDR
-182 MSQLLSWLLHTGNAR
+182 MDQILSWLLHTGNAR
-197 PSFLASYFSIVDNRG
+197 PSFLASYFSVVDSKG
-212 HSYGPDADETIK
+212 HSYGPDGDETIE
-224 AIIEVDQAIGH
+224 AIRVVDEAIGH

-249 NIVIVSDH
+249 NIMIVSDH
-257 GMTETPATK
+257 GMTETPDTK

-273 IDLNDVVTV
+273 INLDDVVTV

-298 SIYQALQNIEN
+298 SVYQALQNIDN

-318 PGKFH
+318 PDKFN
-323 YKNNDRIEPIL
+323 YKNNNRIEPIL

-342 IVTPGRTPIAGS
+342 IMTPGRTPIAGS

-360 YQSMNGIFVAHG
+360 YQSMNGIFIAHG
-372 PAFKSGFSGPEIQNI
+372 PAFKSGFSGPEIHNI
-387 HLYEMMCKILDITP
+387 HLYEMMCKILGVVP

-409 ISSVFLKD
+409 VSNVFLND

>member
-1 MKNNPLILLIFF
+1 MKNNFLVFLVFF
-13 LISCDI
+13 LTSCNQ
-19 GTVHD
+19 VHE
-24 TIHGSDSGRDLSNYG
+24 TIHGSSSGTDLSYYG

-64 NFDRL
+64 NFDQL
-69 ISNGSK
+69 IANGSK
-75 AEGLKTVYPSKTFPN
+75 ADGLKTSYPSKTFPN

-133 IEAEPIWVTVEKQAK
+133 IDAEPIWVTIEKQAK

-162 MGIRPSKYFE
+162 MGIRPSKYYV
-172 YNETPTNVER
+172 YNEDPTNLDR
-182 MSQLLSWLLHTGNAR
+182 MDQILSWLLHTGNAR
-197 PSFLASYFSIVDNRG
+197 PSFLASYFSVVDSKG
-212 HSYGPDADETIK
+212 HSYGPDGDETIE
-224 AIIEVDQAIGH
+224 AIRVVDEAIGH

-249 NIVIVSDH
+249 NIMIVSDH
-257 GMTETPATK
+257 GMTETPDTK

-273 IDLNDVVTV
+273 INLDDVVTV

-298 SIYQALQNIEN
+298 SVYQALQNIDN
-309 TQVFKKEDI
+309 TQVFKKENI
-318 PGKFH
+318 PDKFN
-323 YKNNDRIEPIL
+323 YKNNNRIEPIL

-342 IVTPGRTPIAGS
+342 IMTPGRTPIAGS

-360 YQSMNGIFVAHG
+360 YQSMNGIFIAHG
-372 PAFKSGFSGPEIQNI
+372 PAFKSGFSGPEIHNI
-387 HLYEMMCKILDITP
+387 HLYEMMCKILGVVP
-401 ANNDGSLD
+401 ANNDGSLE
-409 ISSVFLKD
+409 ISKVFLND

>member
-1 MKNNPLILLIFF
+1 MKNNFLVFLVFF
-13 LISCDI
+13 LTSCNQVDE
-19 GTVHD
+19 
-24 TIHGSDSGRDLSNYG
+24 TIHGSSSGTDLSYYG

-69 ISNGSK
+69 IANGSK
-75 AEGLKTVYPSKTFPN
+75 ADGLKTSYPSKTFPN
-90 HISIVTGN
+90 HISIVTGH

-133 IEAEPIWVTVEKQAK
+133 IDAEPIWVTIEKQAK

-162 MGIRPSKYFE
+162 MGIRPSKYYV
-172 YNETPTNVER
+172 YNEDPTNLDR
-182 MSQLLSWLLHTGNAR
+182 MDQILSWLLHTGNAR
-197 PSFLASYFSIVDNRG
+197 PSFLASYFSVVDSKG
-212 HSYGPDADETIK
+212 HSYGPDGDETIE
-224 AIIEVDQAIGH
+224 AIRVVDKAIGH

-249 NIVIVSDH
+249 NIMIVSDH
-257 GMTETPATK
+257 GMTETPDTK

-273 IDLNDVVTV
+273 INLDDVVTV

-298 SIYQALQNIEN
+298 SVYQALQNIDN

-318 PGKFH
+318 PDKFN
-323 YKNNDRIEPIL
+323 YKNNNRIEPIL

-342 IVTPGRTPIAGS
+342 IMTPGRTPIAGS

-360 YQSMNGIFVAHG
+360 YQSMNGIFIAHG
-372 PAFKSGFSGPEIQNI
+372 PAFKSGFSGPEIHNI
-387 HLYEMMCKILDITP
+387 HLYEMMCKILGVVP

-409 ISSVFLKD
+409 VSNVFLND